1 MQKKRPNLFLLVLRC
16 YKTLGRCQKQFL
28 QQFMSGARL
37 TMALGYQYLE
47 KIEVKNIC
55 LQEYGALS
63 ICGIIPKGDGDPGDV
78 HLIVTFLNILMPVL
92 GLLLTDEFDLFRQHQ
107 VSKFVKL
114 KWCD

>member
-1 MQKKRPNLFLLVLRC
+1 M
-16 YKTLGRCQKQFL
+16 LGSKACIFR
-28 QQFMSGARL
+28 
-37 TMALGYQYLE
+37 YQYLQ
-47 KIEVKNIC
+47 KIEVKNNC
-55 LQEYGALS
+55 LQEYDALS
-63 ICGIIPKGDGDPGDV
+63 ICSIIPKGDGDPGDV